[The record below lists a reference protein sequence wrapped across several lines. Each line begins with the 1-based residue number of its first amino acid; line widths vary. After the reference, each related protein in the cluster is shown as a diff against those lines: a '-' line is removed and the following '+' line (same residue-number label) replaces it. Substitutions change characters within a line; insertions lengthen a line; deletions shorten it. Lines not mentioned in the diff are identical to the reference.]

1 MRDDRYLGEIYHHGI
16 KGMKWGV
23 RRSPEQLGHAPKG
36 KVAKSAEDVT
46 IEGEFYRSGKGFSIH
61 QDKLAKFCLQPGGKH
76 SEQFFKLGYTAD
88 DSKRLFRDIEKG
100 YDPSKRIL
108 DSTIDSG
115 KVKFSIPMKLGVT
128 STRLF
133 RTVWQ
138 EDGSEDRSRFITA
151 YIDRRLKE
159 DD

>member
-46 IEGEFYRSGKGFSIH
+46 IDGEFYRSGKGFSIH
-61 QDKLAKFCLQPGGKH
+61 QDKLAKFCLLPGGKH

-88 DSKRLFRDIEKG
+88 DSKRLFRDIEAG
-100 YDPSKRIL
+100 YDPSRKIERQAT
-108 DSTIDSG
+108 DEG
-115 KVKFSIPMKLGVT
+115 YEKASISMELGVT
-128 STRLF
+128 TKRLF
-133 RTVWQ
+133 RTVWRNDGP
-138 EDGSEDRSRFITA
+138 DGSDRFISA

>member
-23 RRSPEQLGHAPKG
+23 RRSPEQLGHVTK
-36 KVAKSAEDVT
+36 KTVAKSEDDVT
-46 IEGEFYRSGKGFSIH
+46 IDGEFYRSNKGFSVH
-61 QDKLAKFCLQPGGKH
+61 QDKLAKFCLLPGGKH
-76 SEQFFKLGYTAD
+76 SDQFFKLGYTAD
-88 DSKRLFRDIEKG
+88 DAKRLFRDIENG
-100 YDPSKRIL
+100 YDPSKRIV
-108 DSTIDSG
+108 DGVIASG

-138 EDGSEDRSRFITA
+138 EEGSEDTSRFVTA

>member
-23 RRSPEQLGHAPKG
+23 RRSPEQLGHTTK
-36 KVAKSAEDVT
+36 KTVAKSEDDVT
-46 IEGEFYRSGKGFSIH
+46 IDGEFYRSSKGFSIH
-61 QDKLAKFCLQPGGKH
+61 QDKLAKFCLLPGGKH
-76 SEQFFKLGYTAD
+76 SDQFFKLGYTAD
-88 DSKRLFRDIEKG
+88 DAKRLFRDIEAG
-100 YDPSKRIL
+100 YDPSKRIV
-108 DSTIDSG
+108 DGVIASG

-138 EDGSEDRSRFITA
+138 EEGSEDTSRFVTA